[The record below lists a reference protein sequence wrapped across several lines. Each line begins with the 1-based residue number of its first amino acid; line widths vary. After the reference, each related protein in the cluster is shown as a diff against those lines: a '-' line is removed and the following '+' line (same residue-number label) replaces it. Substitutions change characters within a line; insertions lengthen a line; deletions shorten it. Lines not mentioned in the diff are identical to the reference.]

1 MTANTLNVS
10 TAPPPPTTTGAVIE
24 DIFDYPTNLVYI
36 TLTCLIMTFGVLVN
50 LALARVY
57 YKGDIQRSHFHFCL
71 MHLGVANIGQQIGFV
86 PWMVVDLKATYSA
99 DPLLDTVICGFTDGL
114 SGFFLAAFVN
124 VWSILHMS
132 VVRYQII
139 KHPMMANMRI
149 ATKRRSRLA
158 FILFWVFSALLIV
171 PNLLTFENTRVY
183 GFCVRTHRYTR
194 EFTGVYRSLLSL
206 AGLVVPIIIIVVVYI
221 LIFRQ
226 FFHKGS
232 NNAREEGGN
241 QGASQGGANRFVS
254 QVKRKNRNRV
264 VRFLGV
270 LALTFVCSW
279 VPFGVYFILNTVGY
293 FATGTA
299 SEYRKT
305 RIMKWTMLPCLSTGI
320 TNVLSYTVMYPQF
333 RKEFWRRRR
342 HTRRTT
348 VKSTYLSTTSTISRQ
363 MPSRETSQV
372 SVDTATTKSRRSSS
386 YVEESKN

>member
-232 NNAREEGGN
+232 NNAR
-241 QGASQGGANRFVS
+241 
-254 QVKRKNRNRV
+254 
-264 VRFLGV
+264 
-270 LALTFVCSW
+270 
-279 VPFGVYFILNTVGY
+279 VYFILNTVGY

-386 YVEESKN
+386 YVEEAKN